1 MSPQGQLII
10 GYEGFQSFCCFWFA
24 WGSIYILKKMYFGT
38 LVCFTGIMW
47 ELRSRSRRSWFE
59 SRVRGL
65 EGNSYVENVE
75 FLKVMN

>member
-1 MSPQGQLII
+1 M
-10 GYEGFQSFCCFWFA
+10 GF
-24 WGSIYILKKMYFGT
+24 IYIYTYVYIYICILGPVYAW
-38 LVCFTGIMW
+38 TGIMW

-59 SRVRGL
+59 SRVRAL